1 MHLALHFTNRINSFT
16 GCEVRYVKKHPKE
29 GYLIFFAWHGSQRHR
44 FKANFYEDLMWV
56 HAKKMLFLGAGTLGT
71 TEILLRSRS
80 MGMSMSKNVGQNL
93 SGNGDLLAFGYVN
106 ST

>member
-1 MHLALHFTNRINSFT
+1 
-16 GCEVRYVKKHPKE
+16 
-29 GYLIFFAWHGSQRHR
+29 
-44 FKANFYEDLMWV
+44 MWV